1 MPTAAHQLCA
11 VPRATVPMEPLR
23 SILERNRLPTPRPH
37 LRSVVDHDGAVIL
50 DIERDSMLTIN
61 STGSYV
67 WQRLQQG
74 KQIDEIIRELASE
87 TGADPVAVDRD
98 VQAFL
103 DELKSRH
110 LLTAK
115 SKAPPCDYTTFRA
128 K

>member
-1 MPTAAHQLCA
+1 VVL
-11 VPRATVPMEPLR
+11 RATAPIEPFRSFLEDNRVPTL
-23 SILERNRLPTPRPH
+23 RPH
-37 LRSVVDHDGAVIL
+37 LRSVVDREGAVIL

-67 WQRLQQG
+67 WERLKQG
-74 KQIDEIIRELASE
+74 KQIDEIIRELASD

-110 LLTAK
+110 LLTV
-115 SKAPPCDYTTFRA
+115 
-128 K
+128 

>member
-1 MPTAAHQLCA
+1 M
-11 VPRATVPMEPLR
+11 ATL
-23 SILERNRLPTPRPH
+23 RPH

-50 DIERDSMLTIN
+50 DIEHDAMLTIN

-67 WQRLQQG
+67 WQGLQQG
-74 KQIDEIIRELASE
+74 KQIDEIIRELASD

-110 LLTAK
+110 T
-115 SKAPPCDYTTFRA
+115 
-128 K
+128 